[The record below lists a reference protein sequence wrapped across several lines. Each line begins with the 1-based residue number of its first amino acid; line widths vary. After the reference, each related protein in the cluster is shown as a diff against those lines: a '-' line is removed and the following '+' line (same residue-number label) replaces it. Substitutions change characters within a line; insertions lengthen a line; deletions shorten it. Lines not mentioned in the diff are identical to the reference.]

1 MAVCSVLVV
10 EDDAQLR
17 GTILRFL
24 EEEGYEARGA
34 SDGKAALAQLAQEP
48 FNIVLLDMHLPR
60 IDGWEVARSI
70 RERGLSTSIVVLT
83 AADSA
88 RDVAEQLGAVG
99 YVAKPFALLQ
109 LLRVLERSLNQNV
122 A

>member
-24 EEEGYEARGA
+24 KEEGYEARGA
-34 SDGKAALAQLAQEP
+34 SDGKAALACLAREP
-48 FNIVLLDMHLPR
+48 YNIVLLDMHLPR
-60 IDGWEVARSI
+60 MDGWEVAHSI

-88 RDVAEQLGAVG
+88 RDVAEQLGAIG